1 MQKNSNWLIAG
12 ILFVGAVIGILFV
25 AVFTSVIHW
34 AGTNEFCGTFCHDM
48 TRVYAAYHRGSHGRS
63 PSGMTAGCSDC
74 HLKYHS
80 NEHIGPV
87 DYSLM
92 LVDKCISASSSAW
105 GWVRGTMNTD
115 EKQITIAPELSKKVH
130 EHMIKQD
137 FSTLIAISRMLP
149 RLPRLLQDVRSQ
161 EAVRRPDP
169 QEHDP
174 GQEGRLP
181 RLPPECRSRLPA
193 GQVMAL

>member
-80 NEHIGPV
+80 NEHIGPI

-92 LVDKCISASSSAW
+92 LVDKCFSASSSAW

-137 FSTLIAISRMLP
+137 FSTCRGCHDFSKMY
-149 RLPRLLQDVRSQ
+149 
-161 EAVRRPDP
+161 DP
-169 QEHDP
+169 KKPFVAQIHKNMTP
-174 GQEGRLP
+174 GKKVDCLACHPNVGHVYQPGK
-181 RLPPECRSRLPA
+181 
-193 GQVMAL
+193 